1 MQIWEHIQVKS
12 TIPSKTVLM
21 NTLQIN
27 RLINMGICIFMVMDD
42 KIILDKENETMNKK
56 GRTIA
61 LIEIKTGKLMNAVTA
76 FDEDGNL
83 YKLTRNQR
91 NVFLGDNYTD
101 RDVFISAFGNTDIL
115 SSEFRVVK
123 DGVEVYHT

>member
-1 MQIWEHIQVKS
+1 
-12 TIPSKTVLM
+12 
-21 NTLQIN
+21 
-27 RLINMGICIFMVMDD
+27 
-42 KIILDKENETMNKK
+42 MNKK

-61 LIEIKTGKLMNAVTA
+61 LAEIKTGKLMNAVTA

-101 RDVFISAFGNTDIL
+101 RDVLISAFGNPDIL
-115 SSEFRVVK
+115 SSEFRIVK
-123 DGVEVYHT
+123 DGVEIYHA